1 MKYILT
7 TLLYGYL
14 GYSQLTVAADCID
27 AYRICDAT
35 ASYYFEANGDGNVDD
50 ANGAMGL
57 YCIANSSVNQWES
70 NSAWFV
76 FTPNYSGQLGLSIC
90 PDLVEDWQFALFG
103 NNPNC
108 NDLANSAYQ
117 IRCNTQGVTNPAGC
131 TGIGIYPGD
140 NGAYTTQY
148 VNLQAGVTY
157 ILVATTLI
165 YPIVAPRKA
174 TLTFQGSAV
183 TDHPDLFDHP
193 SCIMGLP
200 EGVLERKT
208 YFYPHPANE
217 QTMVYAPEPF
227 VTAVV
232 SDITG
237 KIVPVVFNDQVL
249 YTSSLQRGVY
259 FIKLI
264 ARSGQIVMKKLIKE

>member
-1 MKYILT
+1 MKYILA
-7 TLLYGYL
+7 TLLFGYL

-35 ASYYFEANGDGNVDD
+35 ASYYFEANGPGIIDD
-50 ANGAMGL
+50 SNGAMGL
-57 YCIANSSVNQWES
+57 YCISNSSPTQWES

-90 PDLVEDWQFALFG
+90 PDLVENWQFALFG

-108 NDLANSAYQ
+108 SDLANLAY
-117 IRCNTQGVTNPAGC
+117 RVDCNTAGVTNPQGC

-140 NGAYTTQY
+140 NGAFNSQY

-174 TLTFQGSAV
+174 TLNFQGTAV
-183 TDHPDLFDHP
+183 TEHPDLFDHP
-193 SCIMGLP
+193 SCTMGLA

-217 QTMVYAPEPF
+217 QTRVYAPEPF

-237 KIVPVVFNDQVL
+237 KIVPVFFDDQVL
-249 YTSSLQRGVY
+249 FTSSLQSGVY
-259 FIKLI
+259 FVKLTT
-264 ARSGQIVMKKLIKE
+264 GEGKIVVKKLIKE